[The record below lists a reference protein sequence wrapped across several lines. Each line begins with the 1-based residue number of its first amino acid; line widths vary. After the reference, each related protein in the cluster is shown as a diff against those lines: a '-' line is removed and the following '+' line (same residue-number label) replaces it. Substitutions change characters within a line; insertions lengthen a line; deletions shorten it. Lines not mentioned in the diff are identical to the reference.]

1 MMGFWA
7 PGKVGMRLEASL
19 LVNRGR
25 FGIGWTE
32 LDGESSACD
41 LDLREAVKW
50 NWGGVPLPSLL
61 QVTILLLSK
70 TTNGEFLK
78 TAQ

>member
-41 LDLREAVKW
+41 LDLREAV
-50 NWGGVPLPSLL
+50 
-61 QVTILLLSK
+61 T
-70 TTNGEFLK
+70 
-78 TAQ
+78 

>member
-7 PGKVGMRLEASL
+7 PGKVGMRLKASL

-41 LDLREAVKW
+41 LDLREAVTWKW
-50 NWGGVPLPSLL
+50 WGPERWGVPLAVSFTSNNF
-61 QVTILLLSK
+61 VTQQ
-70 TTNGEFLK
+70 NY
-78 TAQ
+78 